1 MEKVPTVSVVDDD
14 PSARNVLNRLFR
26 SVGYEVRLF
35 PDSESFQEADV
46 MGETDCL
53 ILDVHLPGK
62 SGLQLQ
68 QELISSN
75 KCCPI
80 VFISAFSDEQA
91 RTQAFE
97 SGAIEFFGKPIDFEH
112 LLTTIDQV
120 LARKPLED

>member
-26 SVGYEVRLF
+26 SVGYGVRLF
-35 PDSESFQEADV
+35 PDSESFLEADV

-68 QELISSN
+68 QELILSD

-91 RTQAFE
+91 RKQALE
-97 SGAIEFFGKPIDFEH
+97 SGAIDFLGKPIDFEL
-112 LLTTIDQV
+112 LLTTINKL
-120 LARKPLED
+120 LAKKNLKD